1 MGNPSGV
8 AFRLRA
14 ALLLILA
21 MLLTRPAAAAEPA
34 NPHLTALVQGVDDDE
49 NRRETLRIGK
59 LDIFVQIHG
68 GIADTILT
76 ARFANPG
83 EETLEADFGLALPAG
98 SVVTGYALDIEGEMI
113 EGVLLDQRQARRAY
127 QDRVRQTVDPGL
139 GEVLRGFQFRSRVS
153 PVPPGGARTIR
164 IRFSTPLDPRLG
176 YVLPLSG
183 GIEVG
188 EFELTVEAGGLSGQ
202 PTITLPDGSGVRPVS
217 GPAPYRASVARSRI
231 RLDRALTISA
241 AERSAPLLL
250 SRHPSGDAF
259 FELADSGAAQ
269 AASRGP
275 RSVAVLWDRSLSR
288 ADDDLAAEAALL
300 RAYLERVRPERTQL
314 ILFDSGGAERVAL
327 AGADDLASKLA
338 AVRYRGGSSVAVLS
352 SEPVEAEACLLF
364 TDGLVTIDRRDEF
377 RPACP
382 LYAVSSAP
390 DADRPW
396 LAAVASATGGQALHL
411 ARGNGAELLA
421 RLTGAAPRVLGVRTT
436 AGTPVDYSLLDSADS
451 GWRLVAPVPRSGGI
465 VVRLAGP
472 DGRSVERVYTLP
484 AADMPRMTGP
494 GALWASERLALRAA
508 SDDTDRDALLA
519 FARRHRVAGPEISF
533 LVLESPEDYA
543 RARIEPPPGLAAEK
557 RQTYDRLVARL
568 RSEESQQ
575 RDKRLETVLAA
586 WEEQKAW
593 WQQRFDPNAKP
604 ARPRDQ
610 DGNLATPAPA
620 PALAPP
626 PLVEPA
632 PPPPAPDSL
641 DELPAAE
648 ASADAGG
655 NEADITVTGTRISGP
670 NLHSISPITVL
681 SGSEIAAQSRTTIEV
696 AEWSADRPYLK
707 ALAAARAEDLEAV
720 FTAQQAEHGALPA
733 FWLDVSD
740 WYFRTGRRPEALRL
754 LLSALDLPTR
764 NSETVAIVAARLV
777 RWGELDRAVLLYERL
792 AATESDRPQPL
803 RSLALAL
810 AKRAEAGP
818 AEQARADLD
827 RAIALLTEVVMTQWS
842 SAFEGIELIALMEV
856 NRLIARHRR
865 LGGGEVPL
873 DPRLVALLDVDLRVV
888 IEWNTEET
896 DLDLWVDEPNGE
908 RAFYGYPRT
917 LIGGRMSNDMTDGYG
932 PEEYLL
938 RRAPAGT
945 FTVRANVF
953 ANDRLNP
960 NGSSRIT
967 AHLIHDF
974 GRASE
979 REEVIDVEVLPG
991 AQGGER
997 LIGRLRVER

>member
-1 MGNPSGV
+1 MPDPSSV

-21 MLLTRPAAAAEPA
+21 LLCAGPAAAAEPA
-34 NPHLTALVQGVDDDE
+34 NPHLSALVRGVDDDE

-59 LDIFVQIHG
+59 LDISVHIHG

-76 ARFANPG
+76 ARFVNPG
-83 EETLEADFGLALPAG
+83 EESLEADFGLALPAG

-113 EGVLLDQRQARRAY
+113 EGVLLDQRKARRAY
-127 QDRVRQTVDPGL
+127 QERVRQTVDPGL

-153 PVPPGGARTIR
+153 PVPPRSARTIR
-164 IRFSTPLDPRLG
+164 IRFSTPLDPKLG

-183 GIEVG
+183 GAEV
-188 EFELTVEAGGLSGQ
+188 EDFVLTVEAGGLSRQ
-202 PTITLPDGSGVRPVS
+202 PAVTLPDGTGLRPDP
-217 GPAPYRASVARSRI
+217 GPGPYRLSVARTQL
-231 RLDRALTISA
+231 RLRRALAISA
-241 AERSAPLLL
+241 VERAAPLLV

-259 FELADSGAAQ
+259 FELADTGTAQ

-300 RAYLERVRPERTQL
+300 RAYLERVRPERTEL
-314 ILFDSGGAERVAL
+314 ILFDSAGVDRIAIASPDGL
-327 AGADDLASKLA
+327 APALA

-352 SEPVEAEACLLF
+352 PQAIDAEACLLF
-364 TDGLVTIDRRDEF
+364 TDGLVTIDRREDW
-377 RPACP
+377 RPSCP
-382 LYAVSSAP
+382 LFAVSSAP
-390 DADRPW
+390 DSDRPW
-396 LAAVASATGGQALHL
+396 LAAVAAASGGQAVHL
-411 ARGNGAELLA
+411 AGGNGAQLLD
-421 RLTGAAPRVLGVRTT
+421 RLTGAVPRVLAVRTT
-436 AGTPVDYSLLDSADS
+436 AGTPIDYSLLDAPDA

-472 DGRSVERVYTLP
+472 DGRSVERVYAMP
-484 AADMPRMTGP
+484 AADMPRLTGP

-508 SDDTDRDALLA
+508 SDDTDRDALVA
-519 FARRHRVAGPEISF
+519 FARRHRVSGPDISF

-543 RARIEPPPGLAAEK
+543 RAGIEPPPGLAPEK
-557 RQTYDRLVARL
+557 RQTYERLVAQR
-568 RSEESQQ
+568 RSEEQQQ

-593 WQQRFDPNAKP
+593 WNQRFDPNAKP

-610 DGNLATPAPA
+610 DGNLAAPA
-620 PALAPP
+620 PAPP
-626 PLVEPA
+626 PLVEA
-632 PPPPAPDSL
+632 VPPPPAPDVL

-648 ASADAGG
+648 ASEGAAGDEG
-655 NEADITVTGTRISGP
+655 DITVTGTRISLP
-670 NLHSISPITVL
+670 NLSSMSPVTVVG
-681 SGSEIAAQSRTTIEV
+681 GSEIAGQGRTTIEV

-707 ALAAARAEDLEAV
+707 ALAAAEPAQLESVLA
-720 FTAQQAEHGALPA
+720 AQQAEHGGLPA

-740 WYFRTGRRPEALRL
+740 WYFRTGRRADALRL

-764 NSETVAIVAARLV
+764 DSETVAIVAARLV
-777 RWGELDRAVLLYERL
+777 RWGELDRAIRLYERL
-792 AATESDRPQPL
+792 AAAESDRPQPL

-810 AKRAEAGP
+810 ARRAEAAP
-818 AEQARADLD
+818 PEQARADLD
-827 RAIALLTEVVMTQWS
+827 RAIALLTEVVMTEWPR
-842 SAFEGIELIALMEV
+842 AFEGIEMIALMEV
-856 NRLIARHRR
+856 NRLIARQSR
-865 LGGGEVPL
+865 LGGGPVPL

-908 RAFYGYPRT
+908 RAIYSNPRT
-917 LIGGRMSNDMTDGYG
+917 LIGGRLSNDMTAGYG

-938 RRAPAGT
+938 RRAPRGT
-945 FTVRANVF
+945 YTVRANVF
-953 ANDRLNP
+953 ASDRLNP

-979 REEVIDVEVLPG
+979 REEVIDVEALPG
-991 AQGGER
+991 AESGER